1 MPAECEPSLEPSR
14 WHLIAAFLAVY
25 LIWGSTYLA
34 IRVAI
39 ETIPPLWYATM
50 RIGLGAAILF
60 GVLAAMG
67 QLKWPT
73 RHDLPLVISVAVIM
87 MATYTVL
94 MHLALQYVEAGRAAL
109 LGYITPLWVVPA
121 AYLFLGERPSRRRL
135 VGVAIA
141 LVGLVVLFN
150 PTSFDWDDGDVVA
163 GNLMLVFCAMCWSVC
178 IIHIRKHQPLRTP
191 FQLAPFQ
198 LSLAMVLI
206 GIFALAFDPLPTFP
220 FSLRE
225 FAVLGY
231 GGFIGTAI
239 AMLSVTTCLRYLP
252 TTISTVGLL
261 GVPVFAL
268 VLSVLFLGETLTPEL
283 ATGVVLILIG
293 IAFVS
298 IPDRRQR

>member
-1 MPAECEPSLEPSR
+1 MTSSR
-14 WHLIAAFLAVY
+14 TIGFIALA
-25 LIWGSTYLA
+25 GA
-34 IRVAI
+34 IVGYGGLWPVTRIAL
-39 ETIPPLWYATM
+39 ETIPPLWFATM

-73 RHDLPLVISVAVIM
+73 RHDLPLVLSVAVIM
-87 MATYTVL
+87 MATYSVL
-94 MHLALQYVEAGRAAL
+94 MHLALQFVEAGRAAL
-109 LGYITPLWVVPA
+109 LGYTTPLWVLPA
-121 AYLFLGERPSRRRL
+121 AYLILGERPSRRRL

-141 LVGLVVLFN
+141 VAGLVLLFD
-150 PTSFDWDDGDVVA
+150 PASFDWDDGEVVA

-198 LSLAMVLI
+198 LSLAAVLI
-206 GIFALAFDPLPTFP
+206 GIFALAIDPLPTFP
-220 FSLRE
+220 FSGRE
-225 FAVLGY
+225 LAVLGY
-231 GGFIGTAI
+231 GSVMGTAV

-252 TTISTVGLL
+252 TTVSTVGLL

-268 VLSVLFLGETLTPEL
+268 ILSVGFLGETLTPEL
-283 ATGVVLILIG
+283 TTGVILIFIG

-298 IPDRRQR
+298 IPDRRRR

>member
-1 MPAECEPSLEPSR
+1 MTSSR
-14 WHLIAAFLAVY
+14 TIGFIALA
-25 LIWGSTYLA
+25 GA
-34 IRVAI
+34 IVGYGGLWPVTRIAL
-39 ETIPPLWYATM
+39 ETIPPLWFATM

-73 RHDLPLVISVAVIM
+73 RHDLPLVLSVAVIM
-87 MATYTVL
+87 MATYSVL
-94 MHLALQYVEAGRAAL
+94 MHLALQFVEAGRAAL
-109 LGYITPLWVVPA
+109 LGYTTPLWVLPA
-121 AYLFLGERPSRRRL
+121 AYLILGERPSRRRL

-141 LVGLVVLFN
+141 VAGLVLLFD
-150 PTSFDWDDGDVVA
+150 PASFDWDDGEVVA

-198 LSLAMVLI
+198 LSLAAVLI
-206 GIFALAFDPLPTFP
+206 GIFALAIDPLPTFP
-220 FSLRE
+220 FSGRE
-225 FAVLGY
+225 LAVLGY
-231 GGFIGTAI
+231 GSVMGTAV

-252 TTISTVGLL
+252 TTVSTVGLL

-268 VLSVLFLGETLTPEL
+268 ILSVGFLGETLTPEL
-283 ATGVVLILIG
+283 TTGVILILIG

-298 IPDRRQR
+298 IPDRRRR